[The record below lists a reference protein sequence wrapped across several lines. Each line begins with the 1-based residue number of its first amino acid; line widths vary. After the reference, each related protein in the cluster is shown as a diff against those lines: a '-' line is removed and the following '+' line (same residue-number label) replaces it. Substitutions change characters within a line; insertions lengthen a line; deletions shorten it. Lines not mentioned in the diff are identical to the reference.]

1 MKNILITL
9 VLAIF
14 ALPAFSQVKIG
25 FRLGVSSQD
34 LTPDQLIIKDEN
46 NNDNLGIKLDNAN
59 YGVHVGFF
67 AQFKGQKFFVQ
78 PEILYNASKVD
89 YRLDDIGNIGIVK
102 DLFTESYQSL
112 DIPVNMG
119 FRLGPVRLQAG
130 PVAHVFI
137 GSDSQLDDIQGYNPD
152 FETLSFGW
160 QAGLG
165 LDIWKFII
173 DLKYEGNF
181 SQWGNHFNFFGRDYS
196 FDQAPGRLVAS
207 VGIAF

>member
-1 MKNILITL
+1 MKL
-9 VLAIF
+9 
-14 ALPAFSQVKIG
+14 G

-34 LTPDQLIIKDEN
+34 LTPDQLIIKDDN

-67 AQFKGQKFFVQ
+67 AQFKGPKFFVQ
-78 PEILYNASKVD
+78 PEVLYNASKVD
-89 YRLDDIGNIGIVK
+89 YKLDDIGDIGIVK
-102 DLFTESYQSL
+102 DLVTETYQSL

-119 FRLGPVRLQAG
+119 LRLGPLRFQGG

-137 GSDSQLDDIQGYNPD
+137 GSDSELNDIASYDPD
-152 FETLSFGW
+152 FDKLTFGW

-165 LDIWKFII
+165 IDIWKFII

-181 SQWGNHFNFFGRDYS
+181 SQWGSHFNFFGRDYS